1 MAPLA
6 IPVNMYA
13 VDNRIMITAPV
24 PGMEPASIS
33 IQVDGRQLLIRCGM
47 RGPGQERTKE
57 HLMHEWTVGPYCR
70 AIDLTRPVDV
80 RKANAS
86 YHNGVLVIILPTAK
100 LWTSGSVTMRKVG
113 TAKGQIIHHVG
124 HNPKRPGRRVPRG
137 RRVPL
142 SRVRG

>member
-13 VDNRIMITAPV
+13 VDNRIMVTAPV

-47 RGPGQERTKE
+47 RGPGQARTKE

-86 YHNGVLVIILPTAK
+86 YHNGVRDHPADRKAVDIRKRHHAQGGHCE
-100 LWTSGSVTMRKVG
+100 GSDHPPR
-113 TAKGQIIHHVG
+113 
-124 HNPKRPGRRVPRG
+124 RP
-137 RRVPL
+137 
-142 SRVRG
+142 